1 MRVPRSSV
9 HIRVFAR
16 DVMLRGLNC
25 DDIRGEGAV
34 VFFVGTR
41 RVYSQPGADVNV
53 WCETKWTTQ
62 PLTMLKHTAMA
73 TTGIVVLDMERV
85 RG

>member
-1 MRVPRSSV
+1 M
-9 HIRVFAR
+9 
-16 DVMLRGLNC
+16 
-25 DDIRGEGAV
+25 
-34 VFFVGTR
+34 FFVGTMKDES
-41 RVYSQPGADVNV
+41 VTPGAQVNV
-53 WCETKWTTQ
+53 WCETTWTTQ